1 MNYALAGLIGFLSF
15 PALLFAISRHDRK
28 RINRL
33 KDPNGAVRKQG
44 AHL

>member
-1 MNYALAGLIGFLSF
+1 MNYALAGLIGFIAF
-15 PALLFAISRHDRK
+15 PAFLFAISRHDRK
-28 RINRL
+28 RIDRM

>member
-1 MNYALAGLIGFLSF
+1 MNYVIAGLIGFIAF
-15 PALLFAISRHDRK
+15 PLTLLAISRHDRK

-44 AHL
+44 AHS

>member
-28 RINRL
+28 RINKL
-33 KDPNGAVRKQG
+33 KDSNGTVKKQG
-44 AHL
+44 PHL

>member
-1 MNYALAGLIGFLSF
+1 MSYFILGFLSF

-28 RINRL
+28 RINKL
-33 KDPNGAVRKQG
+33 KDPNGAVKRQG